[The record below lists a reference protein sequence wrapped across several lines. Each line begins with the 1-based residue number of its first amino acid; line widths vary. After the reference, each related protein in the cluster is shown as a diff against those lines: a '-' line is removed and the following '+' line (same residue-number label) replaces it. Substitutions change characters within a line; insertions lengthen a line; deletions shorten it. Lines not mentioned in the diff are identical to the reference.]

1 MLVGMVM
8 VERNWTKDHVKL
20 EKTFARMKE
29 RKWPV
34 CTVPYV
40 RGD

>member
-1 MLVGMVM
+1 M
-8 VERNWTKDHVKL
+8 VERNWMKDHGKL

-34 CTVPYV
+34 CASSH
-40 RGD
+40 